1 MDPLFAIG
9 LFLVLALLAG
19 QVVRVLRVPEVTA
32 YILVGVA
39 LGPSVLAWISARNV
53 ASLHVMSEVAL
64 GLILFSVGSVF
75 SLSHFRHIGRRV
87 VMLTLMESATTG
99 SLVFT
104 TTLFLG
110 QRWQM
115 AALLGTVAMST
126 APAAT
131 LMVLRECNSRGP
143 LTDTLRGVVAVNKLV
158 VLATFTLV
166 VALIRLTQP
175 NSGASTLTVIYDSA
189 FTLVWE
195 LAGSVALGFLIGLL
209 LAGWCSRIKDYG
221 EVQML
226 LAGCILLCV
235 GAALLLELS
244 PLLASLAVGAT
255 MVNLTPTSQRL
266 TAALSRLDP
275 PFYAIFF
282 VVAGADLDIG
292 RVRTLGALGGVYILS
307 RAAGKCFGSR
317 IGANLLGFEPL
328 HQRSIGLALLAQA
341 DLALG
346 LSLDVARR
354 FPEYA
359 GTMSTVVLGAV
370 CVFEVLGP
378 VMTRYAVLA
387 SGEARLKSGGI
398 AGVWEQP

>member
-19 QVVRVLRVPEVTA
+19 QVVRVLQVPEVTA

-39 LGPSVLAWISARNV
+39 LGPSVLGWISARNV

-75 SLSHFRHIGRRV
+75 SFAHFRHIGRRV

-99 SLVFT
+99 SLVVASA
-104 TTLFLG
+104 LFLG

-115 AALLGTVAMST
+115 AALLGAVAMST

-175 NSGASTLTVIYDSA
+175 NNGASTLSVLYDSG

-209 LAGWCSRIKDYG
+209 LASWCSRIKDHG

-255 MVNLTPTSQRL
+255 MVNLTPSSQRL
-266 TAALSRLDP
+266 SVALSRLDP

-292 RVRTLGALGGVYILS
+292 RIRTLGALGGAYILA
-307 RAAGKCFGSR
+307 RAVGKCFGAR
-317 IGANLLGFEPL
+317 IGAHLLGFEPL

-378 VMTRYAVLA
+378 VMTRYAVFA
-387 SGEARLKSGGI
+387 SGEARLKSAAL
-398 AGVWEQP
+398 AGVWEQR

>member
-9 LFLVLALLAG
+9 LILVFALLAG
-19 QVVRVLRVPEVTA
+19 QLVRVLQVPEVTA

-39 LGPSVLAWISARNV
+39 LGPSVLAWISAKNV

-75 SLSHFRHIGRRV
+75 SLSHFRHIGRRIV
-87 VMLTLMESATTG
+87 LLTLVESAATG
-99 SLVFT
+99 VLVFAT
-104 TTLFLG
+104 ALFFG
-110 QRWQM
+110 QSWQL
-115 AALLGTVAMST
+115 AALLGTASMST

-143 LTDTLRGVVAVNKLV
+143 LTDTVRGAVAVNKVV

-166 VALIRLTQP
+166 VALVRLTQP
-175 NSGASTLTVIYDSA
+175 NDGSILTLLYESG

-195 LAGSVALGFLIGLL
+195 LLGSVALGFLVGLL
-209 LAGWCSRIKDYG
+209 LASWCSRIKDYG

-235 GAALLLELS
+235 GASLLLGLS

-282 VVAGADLDIG
+282 VVAGADLDVGKI
-292 RVRTLGALGGVYILS
+292 RTLGALGGAYILA
-307 RAAGKCFGSR
+307 RAIGKFFGAR
-317 IGANLLGFEPL
+317 LGARLAGFEPVQ
-328 HQRSIGLALLAQA
+328 QRAIGLALLAQA

-359 GTMSTVVLGAV
+359 VTMSTVILGAV

-378 VMTRYAVLA
+378 VATRYAVIA
-387 SGEARLKSGGI
+387 SGEARLPSP
-398 AGVWEQP
+398 AVSGVWEEP

>member
-9 LFLVLALLAG
+9 LILVSALLAG
-19 QVVRVLRVPEVTA
+19 QFVRVLRVPEVTA

-39 LGPSVLAWISARNV
+39 LGPSVLGWISATNV

-75 SLSHFRHIGRRV
+75 SFSHFRNIGRRV
-87 VMLTLMESATTG
+87 VVLTLVESATTG
-99 SLVFT
+99 FLVT
-104 TTLFLG
+104 AAALLLG
-110 QRWQM
+110 QRWQL
-115 AALLGTVAMST
+115 AALLGTASMST

-143 LTDTLRGVVAVNKLV
+143 VSDAVRGAVAVNKVV
-158 VLATFTLV
+158 VLAVFTLV
-166 VALIRLTQP
+166 VALIRV
-175 NSGASTLTVIYDSA
+175 ASPSTEPLLGLIYDA
-189 FTLVWE
+189 GFHLAWE
-195 LAGSVALGFLIGLL
+195 LLGSAALGFLVGLM
-209 LAGWCSRIKDYG
+209 LAGWCSRINDYG

-226 LAGCILLCV
+226 LAGSILLCV

-266 TAALSRLDP
+266 TVALARLDP

-292 RVRTLGALGGVYILS
+292 RIRTLGALGGAYIIARS
-307 RAAGKCFGSR
+307 VGKFVGARAGAHFAGFT
-317 IGANLLGFEPL
+317 PPQ
-328 HQRSIGLALLAQA
+328 QRSIAIALLAQA
-341 DLALG
+341 DLAVG
-346 LSLDVARR
+346 LSLEVSRR

-359 GTMSTVVLGAV
+359 MTMSTVILGAV

-378 VMTRYAVLA
+378 IATRHAILA
-387 SGEARLKSGGI
+387 SGETRMKSP
-398 AGVWEQP
+398 ATCGVWEQP

>member
-9 LFLVLALLAG
+9 LILVFALLAG
-19 QVVRVLRVPEVTA
+19 QLVRVLQVPEVTA

-39 LGPSVLAWISARNV
+39 LGPSVLGWISAKNV

-75 SLSHFRHIGRRV
+75 SISHFRHIGRRIV
-87 VMLTLMESATTG
+87 LLTLVESAATG
-99 SLVFT
+99 VLVYVT
-104 TTLFLG
+104 ALG
-110 QRWQM
+110 FGQSWQL
-115 AALLGTVAMST
+115 AALLGTASMST

-143 LTDTLRGVVAVNKLV
+143 LTDTVRGAVAVNKVV

-175 NSGASTLTVIYDSA
+175 NDGSVLTLLYESGFA
-189 FTLVWE
+189 LVWE
-195 LAGSVALGFLIGLL
+195 LLGSVALGFLVGLL
-209 LAGWCSRIKDYG
+209 LASWCSRIKDYG

-235 GAALLLELS
+235 GVSLLLGLS

-255 MVNLTPTSQRL
+255 MVNLTSTSQRL

-282 VVAGADLDIG
+282 VVAGADLDIA
-292 RVRTLGALGGVYILS
+292 RIRTLGALGGAYILA
-307 RAAGKCFGSR
+307 RAAGKFFGAR
-317 IGANLLGFEPL
+317 LGARFAGFEPAQ
-328 HQRSIGLALLAQA
+328 QRALGLALLAQA

-359 GTMSTVVLGAV
+359 VTMSTVILGAV

-378 VMTRYAVLA
+378 VATRYAMIA
-387 SGEARLKSGGI
+387 SGEARLPAPAVS
-398 AGVWEQP
+398 GVWEEP

>member
-9 LFLVLALLAG
+9 LILVFALLAG
-19 QVVRVLRVPEVTA
+19 QLVRVLQVPEVTA

-39 LGPSVLAWISARNV
+39 LGPSVLGWISAKNV

-75 SLSHFRHIGRRV
+75 SISHFRHIGRRIV
-87 VMLTLMESATTG
+87 LLTLVESAATG
-99 SLVFT
+99 VLVYVT
-104 TTLFLG
+104 ALG
-110 QRWQM
+110 FGQSWQL
-115 AALLGTVAMST
+115 AALLGTASMST

-143 LTDTLRGVVAVNKLV
+143 LTDTVRGAVAVNKVV

-175 NSGASTLTVIYDSA
+175 NDGSVLTLLYESGFA
-189 FTLVWE
+189 LVWE
-195 LAGSVALGFLIGLL
+195 LLGSVALGFLVGLL
-209 LAGWCSRIKDYG
+209 LASWCSRIKDYG

-235 GAALLLELS
+235 GVSLLLGLS

-255 MVNLTPTSQRL
+255 MVNLTSTSQRL

-282 VVAGADLDIG
+282 VVAGADLDIA
-292 RVRTLGALGGVYILS
+292 RIRTLGALGGAYILA
-307 RAAGKCFGSR
+307 RAAGKFFGAR
-317 IGANLLGFEPL
+317 LGARFAGFVPAQ
-328 HQRSIGLALLAQA
+328 QRALGLALLAQA

-359 GTMSTVVLGAV
+359 VTMSTVILGAV

-378 VMTRYAVLA
+378 VATRYAMIA
-387 SGEARLKSGGI
+387 SGEARLPAPAVS
-398 AGVWEQP
+398 GVWEEP

>member
-9 LFLVLALLAG
+9 LILVSALLAG
-19 QVVRVLRVPEVTA
+19 QLVRFLQVPEVTA

-39 LGPSVLAWISARNV
+39 LGPSVLGWISANNV

-75 SLSHFRHIGRRV
+75 NVSHFQHIGRRV
-87 VMLTLMESATTG
+87 VILTLVESATTG
-99 SLVFT
+99 LLVCAA
-104 TTLFLG
+104 TLLLG
-110 QRWQM
+110 QSWQI
-115 AALLGTVAMST
+115 ALLLGTAAMST

-143 LTDTLRGVVAVNKLV
+143 FTDTVRGVVAVNKVV
-158 VLATFTLV
+158 VLSAFTMV
-166 VALIRLTQP
+166 VALIRLAQP
-175 NSGASTLTVIYDSA
+175 NAGGSVLAVFYDSG

-195 LAGSVALGFLIGLL
+195 LLGSTALGFLVGLL
-209 LAGWCSRIKDYG
+209 LASWSSRIKEYG

-235 GAALLLELS
+235 GLALLLELS

-255 MVNLTPTSQRL
+255 MVNLTSTSQRL

-292 RVRTLGALGGVYILS
+292 RVRALGLLGGAYILA
-307 RAAGKCFGSR
+307 RATGKVFGARFGARFVGFGSLQER
-317 IGANLLGFEPL
+317 C
-328 HQRSIGLALLAQA
+328 IGLALLAQA

-354 FPEYA
+354 FPEFA
-359 GTMSTVVLGAV
+359 VTMSTVILGAV

-387 SGEARLKSGGI
+387 SGEARLKTPAVS
-398 AGVWEQP
+398 GVWGQP

>member
-9 LFLVLALLAG
+9 LILVFALLAG
-19 QVVRVLRVPEVTA
+19 QLVRVLQVPEVTA

-39 LGPSVLAWISARNV
+39 LGPSVLAWISAKNV

-75 SLSHFRHIGRRV
+75 SLSHFRHIGRRIV
-87 VMLTLMESATTG
+87 LLTLVESAATG
-99 SLVFT
+99 VLVFAT
-104 TTLFLG
+104 ALFFG
-110 QRWQM
+110 QSWQL
-115 AALLGTVAMST
+115 AALLGTASMST

-143 LTDTLRGVVAVNKLV
+143 LTDTVRGAVAVNKVV

-175 NSGASTLTVIYDSA
+175 NDGSILTLLYESG

-195 LAGSVALGFLIGLL
+195 LLGSVALGFLVGLL
-209 LAGWCSRIKDYG
+209 LASWCSRIKDYG

-235 GAALLLELS
+235 GASLLLGLS

-292 RVRTLGALGGVYILS
+292 KIRTLGALGGAYILA
-307 RAAGKCFGSR
+307 RAVGKFFGAR
-317 IGANLLGFEPL
+317 LGARFAGFEPMQ
-328 HQRSIGLALLAQA
+328 QRSIGLALLAQA

-359 GTMSTVVLGAV
+359 VTMSTVILGAV

-378 VMTRYAVLA
+378 VATRYAVIA
-387 SGEARLKSGGI
+387 SGEARLPSP
-398 AGVWEQP
+398 AVSGVWEEP